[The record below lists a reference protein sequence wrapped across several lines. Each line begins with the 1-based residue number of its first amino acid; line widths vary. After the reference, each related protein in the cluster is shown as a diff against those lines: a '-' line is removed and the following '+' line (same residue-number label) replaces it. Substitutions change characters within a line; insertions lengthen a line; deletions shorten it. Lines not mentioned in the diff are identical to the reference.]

1 MCSMAAAIRGRR
13 ANLRET
19 GRGFSIPASMVA
31 VVALMALAGCDVP
44 GAGNL
49 DVENEGS
56 SMAGEGGI
64 AGSNGEIEVPEPK
77 ASEETEKDN
86 APDSPGNS
94 LDTMISKGLRRA
106 PAATGSS
113 DGVDRGDD
121 RLDSDTETRLI
132 EEQMRLRGRIDTL
145 DSQLKA
151 FDINPPSRAARE
163 SDPRG
168 RPEAIERRLDLERRT
183 LEAQDRQ
190 IRRELRQLRNGS
202 SPRSIGSGSQGT
214 SSQGLFGGSG
224 MQ

>member
-56 SMAGEGGI
+56 SMAGEGI

-168 RPEAIERRLDLERRT
+168 RPEAIERRLDVERRT
-183 LEAQDRQ
+183 LEARDRR
-190 IRRELRQLRNGS
+190 ISRELRNLRDQ
-202 SPRSIGSGSQGT
+202 PTPILPGSGSRGT
-214 SSQGLFGGSG
+214 SSPSLFGGSG